1 MNLSVNYMEYVIE
14 YLNEYSNFIFENILF
29 SLPSILVFMGGYYKN
44 KKHYQKNNIILE
56 KIEKIKL
63 DVDDVKS
70 RDYKNL
76 KNEIKK
82 LKEENEK
89 FLNKIEELSLIII
102 EKNKK
107 ITVNDKKLEE
117 YYGLKLK
124 IRDLEKKTKE
134 KEIENPG
141 KGALR
146 YKNEEGTIFY
156 HGMGHLEQNYTWWKP
171 FMHRKFCEYTNV
183 DRKLKFPSFETH
195 NVNDFCNNHEYCVE
209 INKNARKM
217 FYYECKGHKIN
228 ID

>member
-1 MNLSVNYMEYVIE
+1 MNISVNYMEYLNE

-44 KKHYQKNNIILE
+44 KKHYQ

-107 ITVNDKKLEE
+107 ITVNDKKL
-117 YYGLKLK
+117 
-124 IRDLEKKTKE
+124 
-134 KEIENPG
+134 
-141 KGALR
+141 
-146 YKNEEGTIFY
+146 
-156 HGMGHLEQNYTWWKP
+156 
-171 FMHRKFCEYTNV
+171 
-183 DRKLKFPSFETH
+183 
-195 NVNDFCNNHEYCVE
+195 
-209 INKNARKM
+209 
-217 FYYECKGHKIN
+217 
-228 ID
+228 